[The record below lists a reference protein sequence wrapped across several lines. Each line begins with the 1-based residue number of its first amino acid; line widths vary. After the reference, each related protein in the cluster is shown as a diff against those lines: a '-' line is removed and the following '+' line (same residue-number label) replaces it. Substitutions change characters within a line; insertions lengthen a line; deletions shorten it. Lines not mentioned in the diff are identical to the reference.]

1 MKPNDVMIVRCTLKK
16 GDVNLRLIIV
26 KKYAFFTYTTMAAPI
41 MALRA
46 KGPQDTFLTVEPEIT
61 YWKTSHARH
70 TNFALEDNYMT
81 ERTGTM
87 NFGGEMKFPLQ
98 RTGDLV
104 TNLTLHMEI
113 SEVKFSGYSTE
124 NFLINGQGHAV
135 GKVFAD
141 DLGRALIDY
150 VELTIGHYKIEKLT
164 GDFMHIQDRMMRPK
178 DRSFVDTC
186 KTEHGGVNKFETHEV
201 EDFHGSTPDD
211 YYKYLFPYTQ
221 VAKPSDNQNIA
232 DPDMH
237 EITFGNDNDLH
248 MAHATG
254 YDKYQG
260 FSTKNS
266 KVFPNVN
273 RGDKTQHIYIPLQ
286 FSNTSN
292 NHGQALPVIAL
303 QYHNVEIAVR
313 LRQLDEVSCLSRDG
327 KTVAG
332 SSVTVTQSP
341 TVRCELLGR
350 YVFLDDYERRLFA
363 TSTHEFLITETTEM
377 SFPVQSGKKH
387 DLTLHFNH
395 PTKAL
400 YTFIVPDKHRERHET
415 SGAFCTKYWN
425 WVWDAEQ
432 HKENESIKNMN
443 LKING
448 QNLYSNEGRDSQY
461 FGWLLPAQVHSR
473 VPDKRDRVYVMPF
486 CLEPESWKPTGSINM
501 SRLDTVILSV
511 ETTGNSSGSNQE
523 NGTLWVYGR
532 NFNILKIT
540 SGMGGKRFAS

>member
-1 MKPNDVMIVRCTLKK
+1 
-16 GDVNLRLIIV
+16 
-26 KKYAFFTYTTMAAPI
+26 MAAPI
-41 MALRA
+41 MTLRA

-61 YWKTSHARH
+61 FWKTSHSRH

-113 SEVKFSGYSTE
+113 SEVKFNETESTGD
-124 NFLINGQGHAV
+124 FLVTSDGHAV
-135 GKVFAD
+135 GKVFVD

-150 VELTIGHYKIEKLT
+150 CELTIGHYKIEKLT

-178 DRSFVDTC
+178 DRSYVDTC

-201 EDFHGSTPDD
+201 EDFHGATAVD
-211 YYKYLFPYTQ
+211 YQKYLFPFTQ
-221 VAKPSDNQNIA
+221 TTLPTDSSTAIDTTATASHIPSFSA
-232 DPDMH
+232 G
-237 EITFGNDNDLH
+237 GNDAH
-248 MAHATG
+248 MKHKSG
-254 YDKYQG
+254 SNNYEP

-266 KVFPNVN
+266 KIFPNVN

-303 QYHNVEIAVR
+303 QYHNVEIAVK
-313 LRQLDEVSCLSRDG
+313 LRHLDEVSILKRDG
-327 KTVAG
+327 KGLGGTTTG
-332 SSVTVTQSP
+332 YSCPSP
-341 TVRCELLGR
+341 TIKCELLGR

-363 TSTHEFLITETTEM
+363 TSTHEFLITETNEM
-377 SFPVQSGKKH
+377 SFPVESGKKH

-400 YTFIVPDKHRERHET
+400 YSFIVPDDHRVPHD
-415 SGAFCTKYWN
+415 GNFCTKYWN
-425 WVWDAEQ
+425 WVWDDEQ
-432 HKENESIKNMN
+432 YKENESIKSMN

-448 QNLYSNEGRDSQY
+448 QNLYAHEGRDAQY
-461 FGWLLPAQVHSR
+461 FGWLLPAQMHSR

-501 SRLDTVILSV
+501 SRLDTVVLSV
-511 ETTGNSSGSNQE
+511 ETAGKSGTGVTE
-523 NGTLWVYGR
+523 RGTLWVYSR

>member
-1 MKPNDVMIVRCTLKK
+1 
-16 GDVNLRLIIV
+16 
-26 KKYAFFTYTTMAAPI
+26 MAAPI
-41 MALRA
+41 MILRA
-46 KGPQDTFLTVEPEIT
+46 RGPQDTFLTVEPEIT
-61 YWKTSHARH
+61 FWKTSHSRH

-104 TNLTLHMEI
+104 TNLTLHMEV
-113 SEVKFSGYSTE
+113 SEVKFNGTESGSG
-124 NFLINGQGHAV
+124 FLVTQNGHAV

-178 DRSFVDTC
+178 DRSYVDTC

-201 EDFHGSTPDD
+201 EDFHGATVDD

-221 VAKPSDNQNIA
+221 IDKPSSSSA
-232 DPDMH
+232 LAGPARHDPDG
-237 EITFGNDNDLH
+237 FDGNSAH
-248 MAHATG
+248 MSHGTN
-254 YDKYQG
+254 DKYEP

-266 KVFPNVN
+266 KIFPNVN

-303 QYHNVEIAVR
+303 QYHNVEITVK
-313 LRQLDEVSCLSRDG
+313 LRNLDEVSVLSRDG
-327 KTVAG
+327 TKLGG
-332 SSVTVTQSP
+332 STYPGFTTLTTQSKP
-341 TVRCELLGR
+341 TIKCELLGR

-363 TSTHEFLITETTEM
+363 TSTHEFLITETSEM
-377 SFPVQSGKKH
+377 SFPVESGKKH

-400 YTFIVPDKHRERHET
+400 YTFVIPDNHRVSHENST
-415 SGAFCTKYWN
+415 GDFCTKYWN
-425 WVWDAEQ
+425 WVWNAEQ
-432 HKENESIKNMN
+432 HKENESIKSMN

-448 QNLYSNEGRDSQY
+448 QNLYSHEGRDSQY

-511 ETTGNSSGSNQE
+511 ETTGVTGASKE
-523 NGTLWVYGR
+523 TGTLWVYSR